1 MSFRMLLEHAGWQN
15 RVIQGTGAGWL
26 CEQSNPFSKAV
37 KLESQFSPFGR
48 KWRFEDGGLPCFKE
62 RERHQRQHQQA
73 RRRVSGPA
81 PLRRDR
87 GSRDPVF
94 HASHPDCRVHASY
107 PLKAKQ
113 YSGHTSARIR
123 KLRHRDVNYLWKAPQ
138 LLSGRAGSEPRKG
151 RTNPACPM
159 EAALS
164 VYYSEEQSVFSL
176 TQEDSNEKTKRKRP
190 VTVFPNSQV
199 GQGRAT
205 SMHHRHRARRRHPW
219 KFGWARRKPQP
230 PWGHEPSERE
240 LAAPFHL
247 QSSPAQLLPHADAAG
262 GWMEGTMNGIGL
274 LSLSCWN
281 LILCFNL
288 IGEKKPLSECAG
300 PGFSEQMWGWQ

>member
-1 MSFRMLLEHAGWQN
+1 MSFRQVKHELTSVDVRSIFLDLRSPGSAGARGRRMLLEHAGWQN

-199 GQGRAT
+199 GTMMPLCSIQPSDPHVHLVGTLSQRKKREANDSSSFPSASQINSST
-205 SMHHRHRARRRHPW
+205 ARVI
-219 KFGWARRKPQP
+219 GKPK
-230 PWGHEPSERE
+230 
-240 LAAPFHL
+240 
-247 QSSPAQLLPHADAAG
+247 
-262 GWMEGTMNGIGL
+262 
-274 LSLSCWN
+274 
-281 LILCFNL
+281 CFN
-288 IGEKKPLSECAG
+288 
-300 PGFSEQMWGWQ
+300 

>member
-1 MSFRMLLEHAGWQN
+1 MSFRQVKHELTSVDVRSIFLDLRSPGSAGARGRRMLLEHAGWQN

-199 GQGRAT
+199 GSRDH
-205 SMHHRHRARRRHPW
+205 SRDFHW
-219 KFGWARRKPQP
+219 K
-230 PWGHEPSERE
+230 
-240 LAAPFHL
+240 
-247 QSSPAQLLPHADAAG
+247 
-262 GWMEGTMNGIGL
+262 
-274 LSLSCWN
+274 
-281 LILCFNL
+281 
-288 IGEKKPLSECAG
+288 
-300 PGFSEQMWGWQ
+300 EQ